1 MNLRTTLRAV
11 LVVFALVALT
21 IAVGYRP
28 ASAGLQTNPE
38 GRVYVMVQWAP
49 GKSAEAK
56 AHLLSNGAEIRHEF
70 DDLSTFAVSM
80 PAGRVNALSN
90 NPNITFWEED
100 APRQAFTATV
110 SIPSLISAAQTDSVI
125 PGQQVMP
132 YGISKV
138 QANQVWDGNNDGHV
152 DAGALNG
159 AGRTVCII
167 DTGYYQG
174 HEDLRDS
181 GVAGYSQQATTW
193 SIDGDGHGSHV
204 AGTIAGEDNN
214 IGVIG
219 VAPGVNLYI
228 VKFFND
234 DGVATLAS
242 DLVAAADKC
251 AAGGANV
258 ISMSLGGGRS
268 SQTENTKFTNL
279 YNAGILPIAAAGN
292 DGTTTTSY
300 PAGYASV
307 MSVGGTDVN
316 NARYTGSQ
324 QNADV
329 EIAAPGVDVLST
341 LPYIDTSTLAAGGNT
356 YVGQPVEFAAL
367 GTVSGTLVD
376 GGLCDATNA
385 GWSGKVV
392 LCSRGV
398 ISFFDKTMNVQ
409 NSGGRAAVIYNNV
422 ANETL
427 YATLGEGS
435 SSTIPAIGLT
445 MEQGQA
451 ALAFVNTSGT
461 VTNTHTEPIS
471 GYGNYTGT
479 SMATPH
485 VSAVAALVWSKNP
498 AWTAAQVRQALT
510 ATALDLGAAG
520 RDTNFGYGLVQA
532 KAALDYAVLNFGTGG
547 GGGGGTTN
555 ALHVSALTATAAK
568 AGGNAWKSTVTVT
581 VKDQNG
587 NLVSGVTVSVSAS
600 GAVNGTGSCTTGTNG
615 ACSVATGR
623 LTGTSVTWTV
633 TNLAKTGYTY
643 DSAANAATTVVSN
656 KP

>member
-11 LVVFALVALT
+11 LVLFALVAVT
-21 IAVGYRP
+21 VAVGYR
-28 ASAGLQTNPE
+28 SAAAANLTKNNEQVNIF
-38 GRVYVMVQWAP
+38 VQWAP

-56 AHLLSNGAEIRHEF
+56 ALLVSNGASVRFQF
-70 DDLSTFAVSM
+70 DDLESYAVTM
-80 PAGRVNALSN
+80 PAGRLNSLDN
-90 NPNITFWEED
+90 NPNIVSWEDDPVRELMGTGVNVP
-100 APRQAFTATV
+100 ALV
-110 SIPSLISAAQTDSVI
+110 AALETDSVV

-138 QANQVWDGNNDGHV
+138 QANLVWDANGDGHV
-152 DAGALNG
+152 DAGAVNG
-159 AGRTVCII
+159 SGRKVCII
-167 DTGYYQG
+167 DSGYYMG
-174 HEDLRDS
+174 HEDLRDTNVT
-181 GVAGYSQQATTW
+181 GFSQMSTTW

-214 IGVIG
+214 HGVIG
-219 VAPGVNLYI
+219 VAPGVSLHI

-242 DLVAAADKC
+242 NLVAAADNC
-251 AAGGANV
+251 AANGANI

-268 SQTENTKFTNL
+268 SQTENNKFASL
-279 YNAGILPIAAAGN
+279 LSSGILSIAAAGN
-292 DGTTTTSY
+292 DGTTTVSY

-307 MSVGGTDVN
+307 ISVGGTDVN

-329 EIAAPGVDVLST
+329 ELAAPGVDVLST
-341 LPYIDTSTLAAGGNT
+341 LPYIDTSTLTAGGNT

-367 GTVSGTLVD
+367 GTVSGTLVN
-376 GGLCDATNA
+376 GGECTATNA
-385 GWSGKVV
+385 AWSGKVV
-392 LCSRGV
+392 LCARGT
-398 ISFFDKTMNVQ
+398 ISFYDKTMNVQ
-409 NSGGRAAVIYNNV
+409 NSGGTAAVIYNNV

-427 YATLGEGS
+427 HATLGEGF

-445 MEQGQA
+445 MEDGQA
-451 ALAFVNTSGT
+451 ALAYTSGT

-471 GYGNYTGT
+471 GYNNYTGT

-485 VSAVAALVWSKNP
+485 VSAVAALVWSRNP

-532 KAALDYAVLNFGTGG
+532 KAAMDYAVANFGTGG
-547 GGGGGTTN
+547 GGGGNTIRV
-555 ALHVSALTATAAK
+555 ASLTATAAK
-568 AGGNAWKSTVTVT
+568 SGPGWKSTVTIN

-587 NLVSGVTVSVSAS
+587 ANVSGVTVSVTLSGGAS
-600 GAVNGTGSCTTGTNG
+600 GTGTCTTGTNG
-615 ACSVATGR
+615 SCSIVTAR
-623 LTGTSVTWTV
+623 LNNTVTSVTWTV

-643 DSAANAATTVVSN
+643 NAAGNSATSVVSN
-656 KP
+656 RP